1 MKRSLIFIV
10 LAIMLLGAVTACSPR
25 QKADKPLI
33 AVSIHPYG
41 LLLKDI
47 FGDAVDVKVIIPA
60 DASPHTWSPKP
71 SDLKA
76 LDSADL
82 IVINGVGLEHGLEQ
96 ALHGR
101 EGKTVEAG
109 KLPGVLPP
117 EAGTDPNPHLWIS
130 PLRVMALVRGLA
142 DPLQSHFPALKD
154 TISARVQTLTANL
167 LALHLQI
174 TRERG
179 TFGAPAVVTYHDS
192 FQYFLDDYAITL
204 AGMVM
209 ESPGKEPGP
218 RELAK
223 LADAIK
229 TQQVRCIFV
238 EPQFDRKAATVLA
251 KEHNLKLVEL
261 DPLGATLKANSIMD
275 MLLTNWERMKQGF

>member
-1 MKRSLIFIV
+1 M
-10 LAIMLLGAVTACSPR
+10 
-25 QKADKPLI
+25 
-33 AVSIHPYG
+33 
-41 LLLKDI
+41 
-47 FGDAVDVKVIIPA
+47 
-60 DASPHTWSPKP
+60 
-71 SDLKA
+71 
-76 LDSADL
+76 
-82 IVINGVGLEHGLEQ
+82 
-96 ALHGR
+96 
-101 EGKTVEAG
+101 
-109 KLPGVLPP
+109 
-117 EAGTDPNPHLWIS
+117 
-130 PLRVMALVRGLA
+130 
-142 DPLQSHFPALKD
+142 
-154 TISARVQTLTANL
+154 QTLTANL

-179 TFGAPAVVTYHDS
+179 TFEAPAVVTYHDS